1 MNLSEA
7 NAALRAT
14 DWSDLLD
21 QGEGA
26 KFAVLV
32 NGEPVLGTVVQ
43 TESREDYYD
52 DHKMTVVVEVAGQ
65 YFRKTGNQQ
74 NGSHCYG
81 DYEVSWDELE
91 EVRPSEK
98 PVTVYV
104 AV

>member
-1 MNLSEA
+1 MNLTEA
-7 NAALRAT
+7 KAALRVI

-26 KFAVLV
+26 LFAVLV
-32 NGEPVLGTVVQ
+32 DGEAVRGEVVA
-43 TESREDYYD
+43 TEDKEDYDYD
-52 DHKMTVVVEVAGQ
+52 HRLTVVVKVGNQ
-65 YFRKTGNQQ
+65 YFRQTGSQT

-81 DYEVSWDELE
+81 DYEASWYELE